1 MKLEKSHLKY
11 NRKKISE
18 VKDAIYVFTD
28 NCDRTS
34 GKLDIPDDS
43 SYSKRFGRTG
53 LKYPTVTSAVIRGLE
68 NAFPVTTCKCYS
80 QKKSER
86 IFHDVDFENFKKL
99 VDADFEAIKN
109 ACIERGIDRIIFPTG
124 GVLNGTYSDI
134 TRTRTPLLY
143 WYVVKK
149 EIELRDFELPK
160 KENKL

>member
-1 MKLEKSHLKY
+1 MILKKYPGKYIRKS
-11 NRKKISE
+11 IQE
-18 VKDAIYVFTD
+18 VKDAIFVFTD

-34 GKLDIPDDS
+34 GRGNIPDDS

-53 LKYPTVTSAVIRGLE
+53 LKYPTVTSALIRGLE
-68 NAFPVTTCKCYS
+68 NAFPVTTCKCYT

-86 IFHDVDFENFKKL
+86 IFHDEDFEEFKKL

-109 ACIERGIDRIIFPTG
+109 ACIERGIDMIIFPTTG
-124 GVLNGTYSDI
+124 ILNGSYSDI
-134 TRTRTPLLY
+134 TRVRTPLLY
-143 WYVVKK
+143 WYIVKK